1 MTKLTYTQLIVLS
14 KAAAREGG
22 LATVP
27 NKINKAAAS
36 KVGASLVARKLMR
49 EVRAKPGMPIWREDE
64 DDRPISLVITR
75 AGRGA
80 IGVDEDEEASEGKG
94 TAGAEGKGPVRIPPT
109 GVPRAGSKQALVL
122 DMLSARGG
130 TTLEA
135 VSEATGR
142 LSHTTRAALTGLRK
156 RGYAI
161 VREGREGKTSIYR
174 IAKSDLATAA

>member
-1 MTKLTYTQLIVLS
+1 MAKLTDTQLIVLS
-14 KAAAREGG
+14 KAAARKGG

-27 NKINKAAAS
+27 NKMNKAAAS

-75 AGRGA
+75 AGREA
-80 IGVDEDEEASEGKG
+80 IGVDEDEEVTEGKKG
-94 TAGAEGKGPVRIPPT
+94 TAGVQGKGAGTHPT
-109 GVPRAGSKQALVL
+109 GVPRAGSKQALVV

-135 VSEATGR
+135 VNEATGW

>member
-1 MTKLTYTQLIVLS
+1 MRTK
-14 KAAAREGG
+14 R
-22 LATVP
+22 
-27 NKINKAAAS
+27 
-36 KVGASLVARKLMR
+36 
-49 EVRAKPGMPIWREDE
+49 RAK
-64 DDRPISLVITR
+64 VKVQR
-75 AGRGA
+75 ARRG
-80 IGVDEDEEASEGKG
+80 
-94 TAGAEGKGPVRIPPT
+94 GPVRIPPT